1 MSNGPHRPDPRARRP
16 LYQGPDSG
24 GGAFVAYETIL
35 RERRGP
41 VAFIRFNRPD
51 KLNALNSRMKDEI
64 IAALGELEG
73 DETVRAVIFTGV
85 GDKAFVAGADIN
97 EFKGRTAQD
106 QWDLYHRPFLYDAV
120 DSFPKPLLAMI
131 NGYCLGGGCE
141 LALAC
146 DIRVASDRA
155 SIGQPEI
162 NIGIIPGGGGSQR
175 LPRLIGSG
183 KAMEM
188 ILTGDRIPTAEA
200 HRIGLVDE
208 VFPHEQLEAKT
219 LEIANRIAAKSPVAV
234 RLAKQ
239 AVKAAARM
247 PLGEGLRYEQALFSL
262 VFTTRDKEEGIAAFL
277 EKRLPKW
284 TGT

>member
-1 MSNGPHRPDPRARRP
+1 M
-16 LYQGPDSG
+16 
-24 GGAFVAYETIL
+24 AYDTIIL
-35 RERRGP
+35 EERGP

-51 KLNALNSRMKDEI
+51 KLNAMNSRMKDEI
-64 IAALGELEG
+64 IAALRDLEA
-73 DETVRAVIFTGV
+73 DDAARVAVFTGS

-97 EFKGRTAQD
+97 EFTDRTALE
-106 QWDLYHRPFLYDAV
+106 QWDLYQQPFLYDAV
-120 DSFPKPLLAMI
+120 ERFSKPVIAMI

-146 DIRVASDRA
+146 DIRIASDRA
-155 SIGQPEI
+155 QIGQPEI

-175 LPRLIGSG
+175 LPRVVGLG
-183 KAMEM
+183 KALQL
-188 ILTGDRIPTAEA
+188 ILTGDRIPAAEA

-219 LEIANRIAAKSPVAV
+219 LEIANKIAEKSPVAV

-239 AVKAAARM
+239 AVKASARM
-247 PLGEGLRYEQALFSL
+247 GLDEGLRYEQTLFSL
-262 VFTTRDKEEGIAAFL
+262 IFTTHDKEEGVRAFL
-277 EKRLPKW
+277 EKRPPKW

>member
-1 MSNGPHRPDPRARRP
+1 M
-16 LYQGPDSG
+16 
-24 GGAFVAYETIL
+24 AYERIL
-35 RERRGP
+35 VERRAA
-41 VAFIRFNRPD
+41 VALLRLNRPD
-51 KLNALNSRMKDEI
+51 KLNAMNSTMKDEI
-64 IAALGELEG
+64 IAALRELEG
-73 DETVRAVIFTGV
+73 DDAMRVVILTGV
-85 GDKAFVAGADIN
+85 GDKAFVAGADVN
-97 EFKGRTAQD
+97 EFKGRSAQD

-120 DSFPKPLLAMI
+120 DRFPKPLIAMI

-146 DIRVASDRA
+146 DIRVASERA

-175 LPRLIGSG
+175 LPRLVGHG

-188 ILTGDRIPTAEA
+188 ILTGDRIPATEA

-219 LEIANRIAAKSPVAV
+219 LEIASKIAEKSPVAV

-247 PLGEGLRYEQALFSL
+247 PLGEGLRYEQSLFCL
-262 VFTTRDKEEGIAAFL
+262 VFTTHDKEEGIAAFL
-277 EKRLPKW
+277 EKRPPTW

>member
-1 MSNGPHRPDPRARRP
+1 MT
-16 LYQGPDSG
+16 
-24 GGAFVAYETIL
+24 YETIL
-35 RERRGP
+35 LERRGP
-41 VAFIRFNRPD
+41 VAVIRFNRPD
-51 KLNALNSRMKDEI
+51 KLNAMNSTMKDEI
-64 IAALGELEG
+64 VAALAELEA
-73 DETVRAVIFTGV
+73 DDAVRVVVFTGA
-85 GDKAFVAGADIN
+85 GDKAFVAGADIS
-97 EFKGRTAQD
+97 EFKDRTALE
-106 QWDLYHRPFLYDAV
+106 QWDLYQRPFLYDAV
-120 DSFPKPLLAMI
+120 DRFPKPVIAMI

-146 DIRVASDRA
+146 DIRIASDRA
-155 SIGQPEI
+155 AIGQPEI

-175 LPRLIGSG
+175 LPRLVGFG

-188 ILTGDRIPTAEA
+188 ILTGDRVSPTEA

-208 VFPHEQLEAKT
+208 VVAHEQLEAKT
-219 LEIANRIAAKSPVAV
+219 MEIAGKIAEKSPVAV

-247 PLGEGLRYEQALFSL
+247 PLNEGLRYEQSLFSL

-277 EKRLPKW
+277 EKRPPKW